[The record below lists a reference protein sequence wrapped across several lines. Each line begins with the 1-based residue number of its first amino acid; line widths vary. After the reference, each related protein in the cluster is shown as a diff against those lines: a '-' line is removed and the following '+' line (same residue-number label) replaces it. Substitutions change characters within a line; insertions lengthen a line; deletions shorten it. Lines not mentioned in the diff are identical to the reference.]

1 MGAVRSRAAAGP
13 LFEVRASAIQGR
25 GLFAS
30 RSIAP
35 GTRIIEYAGEVI
47 SAAEGDRRYDE
58 SRMERHETYLFALS
72 DGRCIDGASQGNDA
86 RFANHSCEPNCEAV
100 EDDGR
105 IWIEA
110 ISPIAAG
117 EELTYDYGYERSEGD
132 DARESFYR
140 CECGAARC
148 RSTILAPRDPGIGAD
163 AGGRALRRDVRPPS
177 PGDAGR
183 RGDAATPDLTP

>member
-1 MGAVRSRAAAGP
+1 MTDRARAATGP
-13 LFEVRASAIQGR
+13 LYDIRASEIQGR
-25 GLFAS
+25 GLFA
-30 RSIAP
+30 RRPIDA

-86 RFANHSCEPNCEAV
+86 RYANHSCEPNCEAV
-100 EDDGR
+100 EVDGR

-110 ISPIAAG
+110 LRPIAPG
-117 EELTYDYGYERSEGD
+117 EELTYDYAYERSEGD

-148 RSTILAPRDPGIGAD
+148 RTTILAPRAD
-163 AGGRALRRDVRPPS
+163 QS
-177 PGDAGR
+177 PG
-183 RGDAATPDLTP
+183 AAAVSA